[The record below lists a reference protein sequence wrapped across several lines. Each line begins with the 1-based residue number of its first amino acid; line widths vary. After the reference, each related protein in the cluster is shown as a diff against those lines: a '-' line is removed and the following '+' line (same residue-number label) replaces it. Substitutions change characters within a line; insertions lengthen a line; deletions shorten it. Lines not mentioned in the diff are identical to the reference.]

1 MYGYQPKDQKIISV
15 NWNDAKSI
23 DKGEKA
29 QQRLI
34 NNGYKL
40 TKTINGFIN
49 STFIYKL

>member
-1 MYGYQPKDQKIISV
+1 MFGYQEKNQKIISV
-15 NWNDAKSI
+15 NWNDTKSI

-34 NNGYKL
+34 NKGYKL
-40 TKTINGFIN
+40 INTINGFIN